1 MTTAPTT
8 LAPSGSSGRA
18 ATSPRRTSTAR
29 DWITML
35 RRNLLHIL
43 RYPGLTVF
51 VIGGPILF
59 LLLSVYVFGGTLG
72 AGLPADVL
80 ALTGGETG
88 RAAYLAFVTP
98 TIVVMAIA
106 GAASGVAISVSMDV
120 TRGIASRFRTMPVS
134 RGSIIGGH
142 VLAVTIEAV
151 LTSAVVLGLALLMGF
166 RPAASPADW
175 LALLGIVIL
184 LSFAIV
190 WLGAAFGLVAKSIET
205 ASNLP
210 MILILLP
217 FLGSGF
223 VPVDSMPGWLA
234 WFAEHQ
240 PFTPFIDTV
249 RGLLAG
255 SVKTSDV
262 VLTIAWAVVIGVG
275 SYIWAL
281 ALFRKERA
289 AA

>member
-1 MTTAPTT
+1 MSTT
-8 LAPSGSSGRA
+8 LTA
-18 ATSPRRTSTAR
+18 ATLPTGAASAARGGSPAR

-35 RRNLLHIL
+35 RRDLRHIL

-51 VIGGPILF
+51 VVGGPILF

-72 AGLPADVL
+72 NGLPADVT
-80 ALTGGETG
+80 AGAGTG

-98 TIVVMAIA
+98 TIVVMALA

-120 TRGIASRFRTMPVS
+120 TGGIASRFRTLPVS

-142 VLAVTIEAV
+142 VLAVTLEAV
-151 LTSAVVLGLALLMGF
+151 VTAVVVLGLALLLGY
-166 RPAASPADW
+166 RPDATPAGW
-175 LALLGIVIL
+175 LALLGVVL
-184 LSFAIV
+184 LISLAVV
-190 WLGAAFGLVAKSIET
+190 WLGAAFGLVAKSVET

-223 VPVDSMPGWLA
+223 VPVDSMPGWLS
-234 WFAEHQ
+234 WFAAHQ

-249 RGLLAG
+249 RGLLGG
-255 SVKTSDV
+255 SVAASDV
-262 VLTIAWAVVIGVG
+262 VATVVWSVVIGVG
-275 SYIWAL
+275 SYVWAL
-281 ALFRKERA
+281 ALFRRERPA
-289 AA
+289 A

>member
-1 MTTAPTT
+1 MTTAPST
-8 LAPSGSSGRA
+8 LAPSGAAGPVATPRRRSSG
-18 ATSPRRTSTAR
+18 R

-88 RAAYLAFVTP
+88 RAAYLAFVAP
-98 TIVVMAIA
+98 TILVMAIA

-151 LTSAVVLGLALLMGF
+151 VTSALVLGLALLMGY

-175 LALLGIVIL
+175 LALLGVVVL
-184 LSFAIV
+184 LSFSIV
-190 WLGAAFGLVAKSIET
+190 WLGAAFGLVAKSVET

-210 MILILLP
+210 MILLLLP

-249 RGLLAG
+249 RGLLSG
-255 SVKTSDV
+255 SVQTSDV
-262 VLTIAWAVVIGVG
+262 VATLIWAVVIGVG
-275 SYIWAL
+275 SYVWAL
-281 ALFRKERA
+281 ALFRRERA
-289 AA
+289 V

>member
-1 MTTAPTT
+1 MTTT
-8 LAPSGSSGRA
+8 LAPSGLAPA
-18 ATSPRRTSTAR
+18 ARRRSTGR

-72 AGLPADVL
+72 QGLTADVL
-80 ALTGGETG
+80 TAPAGTGGLTG

-166 RPAASPADW
+166 RPGASPADW
-175 LALLGIVIL
+175 LALLGVVVL

-255 SVKTSDV
+255 SVETSDV

-275 SYIWAL
+275 SYVWAL

>member
-175 LALLGIVIL
+175 LALLGVVIL